1 MRRVFSLFAAAAVP
15 LMAAGVAT
23 ANSPA
28 IHFSEPVA
36 GAQVV
41 CGTTVYTAV
50 SGTLESVFHEGTS
63 ASGNM
68 NVTGTTVP
76 RNVVFEDAAGNLYR
90 ASGATWFGG
99 TFNAQTETFQFTD
112 TEHINIVSAQ
122 GGVVGWVRTTEHMS
136 PNGKMVS
143 VDLSTCVLPEED

>member
-1 MRRVFSLFAAAAVP
+1 MRRVFALVAAGGAV
-15 LMAAGVAT
+15 LMAGVAT

-36 GAQVV
+36 GAQAV

-50 SGTLESVFHEGTS
+50 SGTLESTLHEGTS

-76 RNVVFEDAAGNLYR
+76 RDVVFKDSAGNLYR

-99 TFNAQTETFQFTD
+99 TFNAQTGTFQFTD
-112 TEHINIVSAQ
+112 TEHINIVSAT

-143 VDLSTCVLPEED
+143 IDLSTCVLPEEG